1 MKSISKLGDWNWRKG
16 LHGSATSSSSS
27 RFSAIED
34 TGTDRGQRTARGI
47 SPRNTE
53 RDRALSSSNGGKRD
67 YHEVVVEDH
76 LKMEVEGGTR
86 LNLSLFFFSII
97 ATVML
102 FPFSATRG
110 LSSAE
115 IDFA

>member
-1 MKSISKLGDWNWRKG
+1 
-16 LHGSATSSSSS
+16 
-27 RFSAIED
+27 
-34 TGTDRGQRTARGI
+34 
-47 SPRNTE
+47 
-53 RDRALSSSNGGKRD
+53 
-67 YHEVVVEDH
+67 
-76 LKMEVEGGTR
+76 MEVEGGTR
-86 LNLSLFFFSII
+86 LNLSLFFFGII